1 MTPDK
6 TAIRFVLVVDDEHTI
21 ADMGSGG
28 RWMEGDQRC
37 LPSLV
42 AECMASRSD
51 VHNHRSN
58 KSHGDLP
65 YVDCGWSAVFFGDD
79 LRRHKCGYEDNL
91 GFQFQ
96 LDNNS
101 SGAAVYEWIDQVTF
115 TVW

>member
-1 MTPDK
+1 M
-6 TAIRFVLVVDDEHTI
+6 A
-21 ADMGSGG
+21 
-28 RWMEGDQRC
+28 GDQCC

-51 VHNHRSN
+51 VHSLEMTYGVTNV
-58 KSHGDLP
+58 GF
-65 YVDCGWSAVFFGDD
+65 A
-79 LRRHKCGYEDNL
+79 DNL